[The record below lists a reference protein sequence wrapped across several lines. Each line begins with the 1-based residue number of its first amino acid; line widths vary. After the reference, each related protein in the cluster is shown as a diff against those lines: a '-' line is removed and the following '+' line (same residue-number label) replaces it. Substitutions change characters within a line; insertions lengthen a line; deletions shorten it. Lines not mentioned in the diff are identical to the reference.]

1 MLSKKREIILIF
13 GKTGSGKSYLTK
25 KLLKQYK
32 RIIIIDPK
40 FEYENGIIFYN
51 IIDLID
57 YIEDN
62 KLKEF
67 TFICRFNNDDD
78 IEYLFKLV
86 EILQDLVLVV
96 EEAEIYISPYAKQSK
111 FLDLVR
117 YGRHHNISIIGIAR
131 RVSELSINLRAQ
143 VDKIISFKQTE
154 PNDLKVMESLGLYD
168 LDKLEKYK
176 YKDYMP

>member
-1 MLSKKREIILIF
+1 MKMLSKKREIILIF

-32 RIIIIDPK
+32 RIVIIDPK

-51 IIDLID
+51 IIDLIN

-86 EILQDLVLVV
+86 EILQ
-96 EEAEIYISPYAKQSK
+96 EI
-111 FLDLVR
+111 
-117 YGRHHNISIIGIAR
+117 GRASCR
-131 RVSELSINLRAQ
+131 ERE
-143 VDKIISFKQTE
+143 
-154 PNDLKVMESLGLYD
+154 
-168 LDKLEKYK
+168 
-176 YKDYMP
+176 